1 MIQKEALTEI
11 AKRYIEIVNQ
21 IKKLEAEKEKL
32 RERLIYSEKEKIK
45 TENGTVRIITKKN
58 AVLDDEKI
66 ILTLDKQEL
75 TKIATIS
82 VSKFKKFTE
91 NKLDIDIDDFIIG
104 YKETKEVRII
114 PPDKQDK
121 NK

>member
-32 RERLIYSEKEKIK
+32 REKLIYSEREKIK
-45 TENGTVRIITKKN
+45 TENGTVKIITKKN
-58 AVLDDEKI
+58 TILDDEKI

-82 VSKFKKFTE
+82 VSKFKKFAE

-114 PPDKQDK
+114 PPTEE
-121 NK
+121 